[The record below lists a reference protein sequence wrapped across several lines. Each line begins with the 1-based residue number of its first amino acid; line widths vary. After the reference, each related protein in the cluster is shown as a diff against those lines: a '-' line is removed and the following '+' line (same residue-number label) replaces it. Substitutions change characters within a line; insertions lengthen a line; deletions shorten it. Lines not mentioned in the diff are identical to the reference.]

1 MIEFTLHE
9 PKKIVIHK
17 ITKYPITHL
26 ITSHSAGFPEN
37 GIARSVTWVDG
48 IMFDKQDMPEN
59 DEVIKDKLAGIE
71 HWNYLHYTLF
81 EPYRPEFK
89 MVGNIKI
96 PIIDV
101 SENKTYKDMAKWIK
115 ENFEKTQQE
124 TEKTG

>member
-1 MIEFTLHE
+1 
-9 PKKIVIHK
+9 
-17 ITKYPITHL
+17 
-26 ITSHSAGFPEN
+26 
-37 GIARSVTWVDG
+37 
-48 IMFDKQDMPEN
+48 
-59 DEVIKDKLAGIE
+59 
-71 HWNYLHYTLF
+71 
-81 EPYRPEFK
+81 